1 MRYEEMKLLLD
12 GRTSPELSNLLSS
25 IDTAL
30 VDAGFTMHR
39 DELDHALGIESE
51 IDSTTVVDNV
61 VDVLRVACSKV
72 LAIME
77 IEVSDQIPLQRLYD
91 LVAYLTTFGVTDDSQ
106 NIYDMIQNR
115 EDNETLLCDIM
126 ELVSEHDSGD
136 YLPYI
141 STVGTK
147 LVEMME
153 KIISDGFEVEEEP
166 LQDVTPIVQRLA
178 GWEGEKP
185 VIATMLDEQNVPMG
199 ASMESLMTIYGDVMA
214 DMPPKKAMDNLVYLS
229 LYSDTEN
236 DALVDE
242 VEFRMEG
249 LYDSVDASQD
259 GLQQLRKHKP
269 SLESLAGD
277 PNA

>member
-51 IDSTTVVDNV
+51 IDPTTVVDNV
-61 VDVLRVACSKV
+61 VEVLRVACSKV

-77 IEVSDQIPLQRLYD
+77 VEVSDQIPLQRLYD
-91 LVAYLTTFGVTDDSQ
+91 LLVYLTTFGVTDDSQ

-115 EDNETLLCDIM
+115 DDNETLLCDIM

-141 STVGTK
+141 SSVGTK
-147 LVEMME
+147 LVEMMS

-166 LQDVTPIVQRLA
+166 LQDTAPIVDRLA
-178 GWEGEKP
+178 TWQGDKP
-185 VIATMLDEQNVPMG
+185 EIAAMLDEQSVPMG
-199 ASMESLMTIYGDVMA
+199 ASMESLMSIYGDVMA
-214 DMPPKKAMDNLVYLS
+214 DMPPKQAMDNL
-229 LYSDTEN
+229 
-236 DALVDE
+236 
-242 VEFRMEG
+242 
-249 LYDSVDASQD
+249 YDSLEANQD
-259 GLQQLRKHKP
+259 GFQQLRKHKP